1 MVLKKLEDECWCSV
15 CDNAI
20 AVVELS
26 HNGSL
31 RPFWHNPTDGEI
43 GFCKD
48 CFNKLKY
55 LVNNFNFEE

>member
-1 MVLKKLEDECWCSV
+1 MNVGALV